1 MPEKVRVNES
11 WADAPSLRS
20 SLVPLGST
28 VLTFPTDYT
37 QLFGLMKKVHL
48 AYGNS
53 GALLDFEYKK
63 VRPGKLLIKQ
73 VRELPQPIST
83 PVEPFLINVPSTYWV
98 FNSEH
103 SSVMADHRL
112 KCFLQ
117 LETRNLRLSA
127 TNLDRCFYSSGRL
140 EYRTEGSQIETLGGS
155 LSTWPEAS
163 HQVIQNWPSSRTI
176 RDSWTIGSGALRRR
190 FTLVTEVP
198 MVDPTEGLVVTSRDL
213 KKWLE
218 VTYSTP
224 ISNPEGLPI
233 TTETVRLVL
242 APEPAKLAPSS
253 VETFQAGKLG
263 IAIAFLVSSDPTQGP
278 PLTIEPNP
286 YGAFPAYYP
295 SWAHATLTGLLAEPL
310 VLTAYHAT
318 TASVGHQRRFQ
329 WFLFEPGAD
338 PNLPE
343 SQRQALE
350 SANIQRIYVY
360 REPYGSLTLVRIQGH
375 DGVWRTP

>member
-1 MPEKVRVNES
+1 
-11 WADAPSLRS
+11 
-20 SLVPLGST
+20 
-28 VLTFPTDYT
+28 
-37 QLFGLMKKVHL
+37 
-48 AYGNS
+48 
-53 GALLDFEYKK
+53 
-63 VRPGKLLIKQ
+63 
-73 VRELPQPIST
+73 
-83 PVEPFLINVPSTYWV
+83 
-98 FNSEH
+98 
-103 SSVMADHRL
+103 
-112 KCFLQ
+112 
-117 LETRNLRLSA
+117 
-127 TNLDRCFYSSGRL
+127 
-140 EYRTEGSQIETLGGS
+140 
-155 LSTWPEAS
+155 
-163 HQVIQNWPSSRTI
+163 
-176 RDSWTIGSGALRRR
+176 
-190 FTLVTEVP
+190 